1 MMDKERRDKH
11 KRIAFTNDEKRIK
24 CYTEICN
31 IPYERAVSY
40 TTVGCNEPA
49 FLGAITGST
58 SKGNILKCVE
68 TLFHEKAELIKNID
82 TFEDFYEVFEKELY
96 SDLDKI
102 YAYDDMYNLERAK
115 DINYISSLFFNDC
128 IENAKSLT
136 QGGGNYVIASPM
148 LIGITNVIDSLC
160 VVKQLVYDFKTISLK
175 DLISALKSNWQGYDD
190 IRTLI
195 NKKCNFFGND
205 DNTSNKIANRLYD
218 SFYTYLKNKKNIFG
232 YQFLIGDLLGY
243 NEHHKWFGEN
253 TKATPDGRYNGEMLK
268 FGIGQS
274 EGKDKSGLTALLNS
288 LAHLDK
294 NAISCGSTVTN
305 ITIDKTLIEND
316 EYFTKTVDLFEEY
329 FKQGGVHFQ
338 LTYVSKDDL
347 IKAKK
352 SPENYK
358 NLRVRVT
365 GFSDYF
371 VKLKPSIQN
380 DIIKRTEQK

>member
-1 MMDKERRDKH
+1 
-11 KRIAFTNDEKRIK
+11 
-24 CYTEICN
+24 
-31 IPYERAVSY
+31 
-40 TTVGCNEPA
+40 
-49 FLGAITGST
+49 
-58 SKGNILKCVE
+58 
-68 TLFHEKAELIKNID
+68 
-82 TFEDFYEVFEKELY
+82 
-96 SDLDKI
+96 
-102 YAYDDMYNLERAK
+102 
-115 DINYISSLFFNDC
+115 
-128 IENAKSLT
+128 
-136 QGGGNYVIASPM
+136 
-148 LIGITNVIDSLC
+148 
-160 VVKQLVYDFKTISLK
+160 
-175 DLISALKSNWQGYDD
+175 
-190 IRTLI
+190 
-195 NKKCNFFGND
+195 
-205 DNTSNKIANRLYD
+205 
-218 SFYTYLKNKKNIFG
+218 
-232 YQFLIGDLLGY
+232 
-243 NEHHKWFGEN
+243 
-253 TKATPDGRYNGEMLK
+253 MLK

-380 DIIKRTEQK
+380 DIIKRTEQKW